1 MELFDL
7 VKMVDDKGDSREC
20 DGGVCGNSG
29 DDNGDDGGSADLVGE
44 VETEVGQS
52 RWGRLRSGLK
62 PGKTGGFSI
71 RD

>member
-1 MELFDL
+1 VEAFDL
-7 VKMVDDKGDSREC
+7 FNMVDDEGDSREC

-29 DDNGDDGGSADLVGE
+29 DDNGDEGDSADL

-52 RWGRLRSGLK
+52 RWGRFRSGLK